1 MKPIN
6 LIILIAATGLI
17 LNGCSWIQKSSIA
30 ETQNIEQAQPAPE
43 LPADDNAWKAAQNSL
58 PNPTPYTK
66 PTIIQTGRY
75 SAITAN
81 PTPEQRQ
88 LLNVIIAV
96 TIPNDFQTVG
106 QAVHYLLKRSGYQLV
121 GSEQLPLEAVQLF
134 NRPIPE
140 VHRQLGPMTLRDA
153 LNVLTA
159 PAFMLIEDPIHRM
172 ISYQKVAVLP

>member
-6 LIILIAATGLI
+6 LIILITATGLI
-17 LNGCSWIQKSSIA
+17 LNGCSWIQKSRVS

-43 LPADDNAWKAAQNSL
+43 LPADDNAGKAAQNSL
-58 PNPTPYTK
+58 TNPAPYTK

-75 SAITAN
+75 SAISAN

-96 TIPNDFQTVG
+96 AIPNDFQTVG

-121 GSEQLPLEAVQLF
+121 GPEQLPQEAVQLF
-134 NRPIPE
+134 TRPIPE
-140 VHRQLGPMTLRDA
+140 IHRQLGPMTLRDA
-153 LNVLTA
+153 LNVLTT
-159 PAFMLIEDPIHRM
+159 PAFVLVEDPVQRL